1 MPLFNTQQQN
11 SVTAKKSQGPIESL
25 MRKKIDELN
34 ESAEFM
40 DSNDFAVSDSNFSM
54 SFRSKDAMN
63 SAKGTAK
70 TSAQKKQFYF
80 YE

>member
-1 MPLFNTQQQN
+1 MPLFTTQQQN
-11 SVTAKKSQGPIESL
+11 SVTAKKTQGTIESL

-54 SFRSKDAMN
+54 SFRSKEAMN
-63 SAKGTAK
+63 SAKGPAK
-70 TSAQKKQFYF
+70 NTSLNAG
-80 YE
+80 